1 MRFNS
6 AYQISEAHTQQTD
19 WFFFSFFERDHIERI
34 KKDFPKSK
42 FFYIYILYDD
52 EHSSDSTS
60 TGSRME
66 TGGTYPTSIFY
77 VCVIKYTEVI
87 REGSPS
93 KCPTYEYYTFEKQS
107 KNELF

>member
-1 MRFNS
+1 
-6 AYQISEAHTQQTD
+6 
-19 WFFFSFFERDHIERI
+19 
-34 KKDFPKSK
+34 
-42 FFYIYILYDD
+42 
-52 EHSSDSTS
+52 
-60 TGSRME
+60 ME

-107 KNELF
+107 KNELFLAAQAHVAIYFCWNAFTQLTLHKCILIYFMQNAWKVKVLGLDLLQQQAASFWMLII

>member
-1 MRFNS
+1 
-6 AYQISEAHTQQTD
+6 
-19 WFFFSFFERDHIERI
+19 
-34 KKDFPKSK
+34 
-42 FFYIYILYDD
+42 
-52 EHSSDSTS
+52 
-60 TGSRME
+60 ME